1 MTKPPKISIITP
13 SFNQGRYIE
22 RTFKSV
28 LGQGYPHLEYLVID
42 GGSQDETLEILKK
55 YEKQLVWISEKD
67 EGQSDAINKGARMA
81 TGDIIAY
88 LNTDDTYE
96 AGALKQVA
104 DIFAKDPSVMWLAG
118 RCRIIDENDLEVRR
132 MITTYKNFL
141 LDHYSYRLLLITNY
155 ISQPATFWRREA
167 IQEYGLFDVHEHLA
181 MDYDYWLR
189 IGRKHPPR
197 IINRYLA
204 SFRVHHTSKTSS
216 SFLKTFKQE
225 LAIAERYSDSRLI
238 NTLHQMHY
246 YGMCSVYS
254 MLALFTRIQKK
265 T

>member
-1 MTKPPKISIITP
+1 MSELPKISIITP

-55 YEKQLVWISEKD
+55 YNKQLVWISEKD
-67 EGQSDAINKGARMA
+67 EGQSDAINKGAKMA

-88 LNTDDTYE
+88 LNTDDIYE
-96 AGALKQVA
+96 AGALKLVA
-104 DIFAKDPSVMWLAG
+104 DIFAENPSVMWLTG
-118 RCRIIDENDLEVRR
+118 RCRIIDENDREVRR
-132 MITTYKNFL
+132 LITMYKNFL

-155 ISQPATFWRREA
+155 LSQPATFWRREA
-167 IQEYGLFDVHEHLA
+167 IQEFGLFNIREHLA

-189 IGRKHPPR
+189 IGEKYQPR
-197 IINRYLA
+197 IIDRYLA

-225 LAIAERYSDSRLI
+225 VVIAEKYSDSRLI
-238 NTLHQMHY
+238 NTLHRMHY

-254 MLALFTRIQKK
+254 MLALFSWMHKR
-265 T
+265 